1 MDNASLLPQVLAGE
15 RLTAQRSPQVSVSVW
30 QDMYVEIC
38 LSRQLIISVYPKSL
52 VGVCVMEEIIKI
64 EKKIISQWANVV
76 QLGLRMIAT
85 DVKPD

>member
-1 MDNASLLPQVLAGE
+1 MKLVTNLNWS
-15 RLTAQRSPQVSVSVW
+15 SVDLR
-30 QDMYVEIC
+30 QFYMYKRNTDVC
-38 LSRQLIISVYPKSL
+38 VC
-52 VGVCVMEEIIKI
+52 VCVMEEIIKI